1 MFKKKLKANGS
12 VNKFKARLVA
22 KGYTQK
28 EGIDYFDTY
37 SPVTRLTTIRI
48 LIAMASIHKLIV
60 HQMDVKTTFLNGDLD
75 EEIYMDQPEGFV
87 VQGQERKVCKLRK
100 SLHGL
105 KQAPKQWHEN
115 FEWHEKFDYTLI
127 SNGFVVNKSDR
138 SVYNKFSGDSGVI
151 ICLYM
156 DDMLILGTDMDVV
169 KSTKDLFSSKFDM
182 KDLGEADVILGIKIV
197 KNSEGIILC
206 QSHYV
211 EKVLKKFNHFDC
223 DPVRTPYDLS
233 IHLNKNRGS
242 PVAQF
247 EYAKIIGSVML

>member
-1 MFKKKLKANGS
+1 
-12 VNKFKARLVA
+12 
-22 KGYTQK
+22 
-28 EGIDYFDTY
+28 
-37 SPVTRLTTIRI
+37 
-48 LIAMASIHKLIV
+48 
-60 HQMDVKTTFLNGDLD
+60 
-75 EEIYMDQPEGFV
+75 
-87 VQGQERKVCKLRK
+87 
-100 SLHGL
+100 
-105 KQAPKQWHEN
+105 
-115 FEWHEKFDYTLI
+115 
-127 SNGFVVNKSDR
+127 
-138 SVYNKFSGDSGVI
+138 
-151 ICLYM
+151 M

-211 EKVLKKFNHFDC
+211 EKVLKKFNHLDC